1 MRTAIYN
8 KVMRMAALLLLGGT
22 MTTDALAQEYLHLFY
37 KNGNKEKIEITED
50 TRIEFV
56 KHPYLIENSYSAYN
70 NDTIFMPASAGRTYN
85 YGLVYSNVPWVV
97 STDADWL
104 LVRVNMNDGYTT
116 NSGYEYENCFMVY
129 ATANETDKERVA
141 HVTIATEKN
150 AKKTFTVVQRPYTLS
165 FNEEAYRNGYRFDGE
180 PVDTFVIDGTW
191 DWNNIYY
198 NLLPN
203 HGWQVTSYPEW
214 MTMGAFTHGAENC
227 DFETIL
233 SNEDIFAAG
242 QPIVSSASFTFTPNE
257 SPEPRTAHIT
267 FEGHGQKAVGI
278 FRQEGLNE
286 QSILNATEVLAKRIY
301 LYDNLGQG
309 NHNDFGFP
317 SLMLTMD
324 SRGTDLV
331 SEYVGYNW
339 FKHALNYSD
348 LASNYIYTAMYWT
361 AMYNQINAANEVIRA
376 YSERKDDSKFQFYLA
391 QAYAFRAFNYFYLA
405 QLYQQ
410 TYVGNE
416 DALCVPIISESNMD
430 IANTEGCAR
439 ATVSE
444 VYDFI
449 LSDLDQSLHL
459 LQQTEIE
466 RPSKRYVNAEVIYGL
481 RARINMVR
489 GEWQAA
495 AEDAQRIIEAGTATP
510 YTISEV
516 SKPTFNDINHPAWL
530 WGIDTDE
537 TDGPVATALCNWPSH
552 MGSFSNGYADVSGWR
567 KVSKSLYNAIP
578 STDVRKGWFLNGQ
591 TTSPNLNDEQQEYVV
606 SLGMPAYTQVK
617 FAPYNNELGT
627 STNASDIPLMRIEE
641 IYLIL
646 AEAQA
651 MMGNTAKAVNT
662 LNTFVTTY
670 RDEAYACNATT
681 AEEVR
686 EAVWMQ
692 RRIELW
698 GEGHSYF
705 DLMRMKKGVDRRGAG
720 FGADYVY
727 NIPAGDAA
735 LIYPI
740 PDREMNSN
748 PNMIQNPVADQPVP
762 VKDEDRT
769 PAYEKLQGNWKW
781 NCVNSSGNS
790 MEWNVTVTGV
800 EEGTE
805 GYGEVLQ
812 ISGIMGYEW
821 TSMTM
826 FYIQDEETG
835 TDYVYIPFG
844 YIFAEDVNFGL
855 GGTQDVATG
864 TAVDGAISFD
874 GGLTG
879 VLNDDCTEI
888 TFEED
893 KIMYGFLTED
903 GQPNGYTWFNCL
915 NIKMSK

>member
-1 MRTAIYN
+1 
-8 KVMRMAALLLLGGT
+8 
-22 MTTDALAQEYLHLFY
+22 MTTDALAQEHLHLFY

-50 TRIEFV
+50 TKIEFV
-56 KHPYLIENSYSAYN
+56 KRPYISENNYSMYN
-70 NDTIFMPASAGRTYN
+70 NDTIFISASAGRTN
-85 YGLVYSNVPWVV
+85 SYGLVYSNVPWGV
-97 STDADWL
+97 SADADWL
-104 LVRVNMNDGYTT
+104 LVRVNSLDGYTT

-150 AKKTFTVVQRPYTLS
+150 VKKTFTVVQRPYTLS

-214 MTMGAFTHGAENC
+214 MTMGELVHGAGNC

-233 SNEDIFAAG
+233 SDENIFNAG
-242 QPIVSSASFTFTPNE
+242 QPIVSSASFTFAPNE

-286 QSILNATEVLAKRIY
+286 QSVLNATEALARRLY
-301 LYDNLGQG
+301 QYDNLGQSR
-309 NHNDFGFP
+309 HNDFGFP

-331 SEYVGYNW
+331 SENIGYNW
-339 FKHALNYSD
+339 FLHALDYRDIASD
-348 LASNYIYTAMYWT
+348 YYFTAMYWT
-361 AMYNQINAANEVIRA
+361 SMYNHINAANEVIRA

-416 DALCVPIISESNMD
+416 DALCVPVVSESNMD
-430 IANTEGCAR
+430 VASTEGCAR
-439 ATVSE
+439 ATVRE

-449 LSDLDQSLHL
+449 LKDLDQSLHL

-495 AEDAQRIIEAGTATP
+495 AEDAQRVIEAGTATP
-510 YTISEV
+510 YTIGEV
-516 SKPTFNDINHPAWL
+516 SKPTFNDIGHSAWL
-530 WGIDTDE
+530 WGIDADE
-537 TDGPVATALCNWPSH
+537 KDNPVRTGICNWPSH
-552 MGSFSNGYADVSGWR
+552 MGSFSYGYAQVGAWR

-591 TTSPNLNDEQQEYVV
+591 GTSANLSAEQKEYAA
-606 SLGMPAYTQVK
+606 SIGMPAYTQVK
-617 FAPYNNELGT
+617 FAPYNNKLSTFGYDEET
-627 STNASDIPLMRIEE
+627 DTYTNASDIPLMRIEE
-641 IYLIL
+641 LYLIL

-670 RDEAYACNATT
+670 RDEAYECNATT

-720 FGADYVY
+720 FEASYVY
-727 NIPAGDAA
+727 NIPSGDAA

-748 PNMIQNPVADQPVP
+748 VNLVQNPVAEPPVP
-762 VKDEDRT
+762 VKDDVAKT
-769 PAYEKLQGNWKW
+769 SAYEKLQGSWKW
-781 NCVNSSGNS
+781 NCVDNGGNS

-812 ISGIMGYEW
+812 VSGIAGYDW

-826 FYIQDEETG
+826 FYIRDEETG

-844 YIFAEDVNFGL
+844 YVFAENVNFGL
-855 GGTQDVATG
+855 EGTQDVATG

-874 GGLTG
+874 GGLVG
-879 VLNDDCTEI
+879 VLNDDCTAI

-893 KIMYGFLTED
+893 KIMYAFLINNGE
-903 GQPNGYTWFNCL
+903 PNGYTWFNCL
-915 NIKMSK
+915 NITMTK